1 MNVFRKRCLAQG
13 FTLIELLVTLA
24 ILAVLASVAIPVA
37 ETAIQRSRERSLR
50 EALREIRQAIDA
62 YKQAG
67 DDGLVARNIDQSGYP
82 VSLQVLV
89 NGVPNAKSPSG
100 QMLYFLRRI
109 PSDPFAEP
117 TVPPEQTWGLRSYA
131 SPADAPAAGADIY
144 DVYSQSN
151 RVGLNGIPYRQW

>member
-1 MNVFRKRCLAQG
+1 MNVCRKRFQDEG

-50 EALREIRQAIDA
+50 EALREIRQALDA
-62 YKQAG
+62 YKQAS

-82 VSLQVLV
+82 ASLQVLV
-89 NGVPNAKSPSG
+89 NGVPNAKSPSR

-109 PSDPFAEP
+109 PGDPFADP
-117 TVPPEQTWGLRSYA
+117 ALPPEQVWGLRSYA
-131 SPADAPAAGADIY
+131 SPADTPAAGADVYDIY
-144 DVYSQSN
+144 SLSD